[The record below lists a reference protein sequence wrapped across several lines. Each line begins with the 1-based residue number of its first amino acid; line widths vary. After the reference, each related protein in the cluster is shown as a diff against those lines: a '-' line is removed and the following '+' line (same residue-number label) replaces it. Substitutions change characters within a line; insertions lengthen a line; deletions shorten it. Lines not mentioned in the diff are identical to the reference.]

1 MALPPQ
7 FNHLAKLNVRCP
19 NCSNLFDFQRLQ
31 ILGERDQQVLTYI
44 DCAVCGTS
52 LMSILSLT
60 PAGMTA
66 QGLVT
71 DLVADEIPAVENETP
86 LNHDDVLELYNT
98 LERDA
103 TLFFKHP

>member
-7 FNHLAKLNVRCP
+7 FNNLAKLNVRCP
-19 NCSNLFDFQRLQ
+19 NCSSLFDFQRLN

-52 LMSILSLT
+52 LISILSLT
-60 PAGMTA
+60 PGGMTA

-71 DLVADEIPAVENETP
+71 DLVADEIPAVEQDFP
-86 LNHDDVLELYNT
+86 MSHDDVIQLYST
-98 LERDA
+98 LEKDA
-103 TLFFKHP
+103 TIFFKHP

>member
-19 NCSNLFDFQRLQ
+19 NCSSLFDFQRLQ

-44 DCAVCGTS
+44 DCVVCGTS
-52 LMSILSLT
+52 LLSILALT
-60 PAGMTA
+60 PGGMTA

-71 DLVADEIPAVENETP
+71 DLVADEVPAVEQDHALT
-86 LNHDDVLELYNT
+86 HDDVLGLYST
-98 LERDA
+98 LEKN
-103 TLFFKHP
+103 TTTFFKHP